1 MYCVDGATYVT
12 GYVMPQTRE
21 YEDRDG
27 QSPFGAWFDGLDP
40 DAAAKVRRSVAKL
53 EAGLKPSAKS
63 VGKGV
68 HEAKIDFGPGYRVYF
83 AFDGKELIL
92 LLGGG
97 EKHGQDDDVAA
108 AQKRWADYKQRKRAA
123 AR

>member
-1 MYCVDGATYVT
+1 
-12 GYVMPQTRE
+12 MPQTRD

-27 QSPFGAWFDGLDP
+27 QSPFASWFNDLDAF
-40 DAAAKVRRSVAKL
+40 AAAKVSLAVAKL
-53 EAGLKPSAKS
+53 ETGLKPNLKS

-68 HEAKIDFGPGYRVYF
+68 HEAGIDFGPGYRVYI
-83 AFDGKELIL
+83 AFDGTELIL

-97 EKHGQDDDVAA
+97 EKSGQDDDIASA
-108 AQKRWADYKQRKRAA
+108 RERWADYKQRKRAA